1 MNFKDSAFSREKR
14 FSLGQELDSGKYYV
28 SIPVSNTKVDYQEFY
43 EVSKELHDSYPENL
57 QEVEAF
63 VEECRARK
71 KDSVLMVKPGI
82 DRGYP

>member
-28 SIPVSNTKVDYQEFY
+28 SIPVSNTKTDYEEYY
-43 EVSKELHDSYPENL
+43 EVSKEFHDSYPEKIHEI
-57 QEVEAF
+57 EVF

-71 KDSVLMVKPGI
+71 KDSLLMVKPGR
-82 DRGYP
+82 DRGFP